1 MEYLFIGLALGSV
14 IAYFVFMRFN
24 KTKRQQN
31 AQQQSVVLMEK
42 IRNVCKFITVE
53 GDFSEIYHY
62 QNVKD
67 KWINLFLGSKKALVL
82 IDAKAYIGFDL
93 TKIKMHPD
101 VNNRTIILTDFPQP
115 ELLSIETDFKYY
127 DKKEGWAN
135 PFTSTDLT
143 EINREAKQ
151 HIVDKVP
158 QSGLFAEASKQAL
171 STVALMENLVQTIG
185 WKLDYKALE
194 TAAVETRKIT
204 EHAGAKTI

>member
-14 IAYFVFMRFN
+14 IAYFVFNHFN
-24 KTKRQQN
+24 KGQRKQD

-67 KWINLFLGSKKALVL
+67 KWLNLFLGSKKALVL

-101 VNNRTIILTDFPQP
+101 IPNRTIILTDFPQP

-151 HIVDKVP
+151 QIVDKVP

-185 WKLDYKALE
+185 WKLDYNALQNS
-194 TAAVETRKIT
+194 VEQPKIASKN
-204 EHAGAKTI
+204 EY

>member
-14 IAYFVFMRFN
+14 IAYFVFTRFN
-24 KTKRQQN
+24 KTRRQQN

-67 KWINLFLGSKKALVL
+67 KWMNLFLGSKKALVL

-101 VNNRTIILTDFPQP
+101 VKNRTIILTDFPQP

>member
-1 MEYLFIGLALGSV
+1 M
-14 IAYFVFMRFN
+14 
-24 KTKRQQN
+24 RQQN

-67 KWINLFLGSKKALVL
+67 KWMNLFLGSKKALVL

-101 VNNRTIILTDFPQP
+101 VKNRTIILTDFPQP

>member
-1 MEYLFIGLALGSV
+1 MEYLFIGLAAGSI
-14 IAYFVFMRFN
+14 IAYFIFARFS
-24 KTKRQQN
+24 KSRRQQN

-42 IRNVCKFITVE
+42 IRSVCKFITVE

-67 KWINLFLGSKKALVL
+67 KWLNLFLGSKKALVL
-82 IDAKAYIGFDL
+82 IDAKAYVGFDL

-101 VNNRTIILTDFPQP
+101 VKNRTIILTDFPQP

-158 QSGLFAEASKQAL
+158 QSGLFGEASKQAL
-171 STVALMENLVQTIG
+171 STVSLMENLVQTIG

-194 TAAVETRKIT
+194 TAAETPKLKKG
-204 EHAGAKTI
+204 EDSK

>member
-1 MEYLFIGLALGSV
+1 MEYLFIGLAIGSV
-14 IAYFVFMRFN
+14 VAYFIFTRFN
-24 KTKRQQN
+24 KTKKQQN
-31 AQQQSVVLMEK
+31 AQEQSVVLMEK
-42 IRNVCKFITVE
+42 IRSVCKFITVE

-67 KWINLFLGSKKALVL
+67 KWLNLFLGSKKALVL
-82 IDAKAYIGFDL
+82 IDAKAYVGFDL

-101 VNNRTIILTDFPQP
+101 VKNRTIVLTDFPQP

-158 QSGLFAEASKQAL
+158 QSGLYGEASKQAL
-171 STVALMENLVQTIG
+171 STVSLMENLVQTIG

-194 TAAVETRKIT
+194 TAVEAPRLKEKDAAKAV
-204 EHAGAKTI
+204 